1 MARTGNHTKRSRG
14 AIALCASALVF
25 AAALSLGACRED
37 GAAQKA
43 GEAIDGAKD
52 KVADTLNPKGP
63 LEKAGRSI
71 DRATEN

>member
-14 AIALCASALVF
+14 AIAICVSALFV
-25 AAALSLGACRED
+25 AAALSLGACQKE

-43 GEAIDGAKD
+43 GQSIDNAKD

-63 LEKAGRSI
+63 LEKAGRTI
-71 DRATEN
+71 DRATEK